1 MYVLERRDRHLVVLD
16 SQTGEF
22 VASLPGVTDGPSFP
36 FDGVDVLASPD
47 GSRLAIGL
55 RCEGLGGLALLVDA
69 ASSTCCRSEPIAS
82 LDLARDPPLRWIDHR
97 RLQVFSRLADADA
110 GCWFS
115 YDAPTATWLSL
126 DPDGSPLE
134 PTPASRAHARAH
146 LEALEH
152 AAEILAEAPRSV
164 AADVA
169 RILDRRRAARLLDL
183 ADPAH
188 DLESALIR
196 ISEALS
202 LAPDWERPRLALARA
217 LDAAGRFDE
226 MLRHCAAWCSAA
238 PTSASAWVML
248 AAARLRTNDIEGC
261 ADALGT
267 AAELHDDVPSLMDL
281 EEVFDVREAYPELA
295 RFC

>member
-1 MYVLERRDRHLVVLD
+1 MTRRGRSARVTFALDR
-16 SQTGEF
+16 S
-22 VASLPGVTDGPSFP
+22 
-36 FDGVDVLASPD
+36 
-47 GSRLAIGL
+47 
-55 RCEGLGGLALLVDA
+55 
-69 ASSTCCRSEPIAS
+69 
-82 LDLARDPPLRWIDHR
+82 
-97 RLQVFSRLADADA
+97 
-110 GCWFS
+110 
-115 YDAPTATWLSL
+115 
-126 DPDGSPLE
+126 
-134 PTPASRAHARAH
+134 PTPSSLQPTRGCRCRVLVQLRRSDGHLAFVGPRRQPARTHPPSRAHARAH

-281 EEVFDVREAYPELA
+281 EEVFDDREAYPELA